1 MVHRRC
7 LVLKRV
13 LVIGKRWLGLTFEVC
28 ICSFHEI
35 SKKILRTFDFHEFW
49 EVEALCAGARVVFL
63 DLEVR
68 LWNYRY
74 TFDLGYIKTTARS
87 TVRLLKLRGRGNG

>member
-28 ICSFHEI
+28 ICSFTKYQMLANE
-35 SKKILRTFDFHEFW
+35 ILRTLDFSKFL
-49 EVEALCAGARVVFL
+49 EVEALFAGARVVFL
-63 DLEVR
+63 LP
-68 LWNYRY
+68 
-74 TFDLGYIKTTARS
+74 S
-87 TVRLLKLRGRGNG
+87 LRGQTLELSLYF